1 MTANVS
7 ASNSTSL
14 YQTTGNVNI
23 GQSTVSQ
30 ILGYFDNNGNV
41 NFALDPATGNNQ
53 IKAYFVGTATGSS
66 YGNANVA
73 DFLPTYTGLLAP
85 SSIFTNNYYFANGQP
100 FNPGTTYSNANV
112 AAYLITNTGNI
123 QAGNVTVLGNLTVAG
138 TTTTTY
144 TANLT
149 YGTVIANSTT
159 AATSTTTGALQSY
172 GGLGVQGNIWGAA
185 LYSNNYYYAN
195 GQPFLGSTIAT
206 LQSNAATQAVA
217 INSITANLGAYQ
229 TWANANIQSISAN
242 LGAFETYA
250 NTRFYSNANV
260 TAFLPGYTGILR
272 NLGAIYTDQYY
283 FANGVP
289 LVTGGTGGS
298 TYGNANVAE
307 FLPTYGGT
315 INSFTIF
322 NDSGFAIQG
331 RDYTQMQFTNG
342 VTPPASEYDIGVGAW
357 FYIDAG
363 GGVFQS
369 NTTGNLKTILYGH
382 DATITADGNIAAPYF
397 IGDGS
402 QLTNL
407 PIQAGTYSNSN
418 VASYLPTYSG
428 SLENSSSIIN
438 LWSNAA
444 TQATSI
450 NTLTANAATQAGQIS
465 VLDANLGTA
474 TTNITT
480 LFGNAA
486 TQQTSIDSLSANAA
500 TQAGQI
506 AVLDANLGTAT
517 TNITTLFANAATQ
530 ATAINTLTAN
540 AATQAGQIATLDAN
554 LGTATTNIT
563 TLFANAA
570 SQATDITTL
579 YANAATQSIA
589 IGSLATGA
597 NANTAAYLPGYTG
610 DLNSLGNVTVLGSL
624 TSDDITS
631 LSVYVQGNA
640 IITGNLTVLGN
651 TTTINSNT
659 ITTNDKNI
667 TVANNVTVVSQ
678 LDGAGLDAGQNS
690 YATWRYNYLTD
701 SWQSNLSVT
710 PTTDATKNLGGVSN
724 RWGTVYAQTLV
735 SATIDTINA
744 NLGTATTNIT
754 TLFANAAT
762 QAGQIAV
769 LDANLGTATTNIT
782 TLFANAA
789 TQSIAIG
796 TINANLGAYQT
807 YANANIGTIS
817 NNLQTLNA
825 NVGAYETWANTAIS
839 NAYFNGNLAGNTLI
853 DSVRGRVFANA
864 SPDSQGNVQ
873 AGGLSNVLMTFA
885 NVPAYIGGTLQP
897 PPTGGLSTQYVSFI
911 QSANIGL
918 QGSYGSSGIPRT
930 TGSSMFYAQITPVTA
945 NVMYNND
952 RIRGHNHTVEL
963 VNSGTL
969 WGTMNSGSN
978 ASTNMVATNNVMNI
992 LGYGNIN
999 QVIGTTSFVQNVPWN
1014 GSSNVQYATG
1024 VWSDVTNVL
1033 NAGSNALPS
1042 NIAYARMYSGRVNA
1056 QANLTIT
1063 NGIALHT
1070 SSNWWGV
1077 TGVTNKYV
1085 VLNEDANSVIQTNGD
1100 LTVTRN
1106 ANIGGYNSTQTNIS
1120 GNTYIL
1126 ASNLWVSGSNLQVNS
1141 TYYNFPGNGKFGAPG
1156 STGDFTGNVNF
1167 NSPPPYNVTFFGN
1180 VVQGVT
1186 GSYIQLRGTTKVQ
1199 GNILFDAPY
1208 YETITALGNQS
1219 GTLTINTGICNTFT
1233 MTLTGDITINTTS
1246 FTNMITGKSIT
1257 LILTQDGT
1265 GGRTLTS
1272 NMKFAGGISSLSAGI
1287 GAIDVLNIYYDGTN
1301 YLASLVKGYV

>member
-1 MTANVS
+1 MPSFYGNSVAVS
-7 ASNSTSL
+7 NTTSL
-14 YQTTGNVNI
+14 YQNSGNVLV
-23 GQSTVSQ
+23 GLSTAAA
-30 ILGYFDNNGNV
+30 LLTYFDNYGNV
-41 NFALDPATGNNQ
+41 NFALDPITGNNT
-53 IKAYFVGTATGSS
+53 IKGYFVGNATSSS

-73 DFLPTYTGLLAP
+73 AFLPTYNGLLSP

-112 AAYLITNTGNI
+112 AAYLLTNTGNV
-123 QAGNVTVLGNLTVAG
+123 QAGNLTVLGNLNVLG

-149 YGTVIANSTT
+149 YGTVIANSNI
-159 AATSTTTGALQSY
+159 AATSTTTGAMQSY

-185 LYSNNYYYAN
+185 VYSNNIYYAN
-195 GQPFLGSTIAT
+195 GQPFLGATISA

-260 TAFLPGYTGILR
+260 TAFLPTYSGILL

-289 LVTGGTGGS
+289 LVTGGAGGTS
-298 TYGNANVAE
+298 YSNVNVAAY
-307 FLPTYGGT
+307 LA
-315 INSFTIF
+315 
-322 NDSGFAIQG
+322 SGNLTSNIVTAGNITSTGNIQG
-331 RDYTQMQFTNG
+331 
-342 VTPPASEYDIGVGAW
+342 A
-357 FYIDAG
+357 YI
-363 GGVFQS
+363 
-369 NTTGNLKTILYGH
+369 L
-382 DATITADGNIAAPYF
+382 ADGNK
-397 IGDGS
+397 
-402 QLTNL
+402 LTNL
-407 PIQAGTYSNSN
+407 PIQSGTYSNSN

-428 SLENSSSIIN
+428 SLDLSSSVIN
-438 LWSNAA
+438 LVANAA
-444 TQATSI
+444 TQATAI
-450 NTLTANAATQAGQIS
+450 NTLT
-465 VLDANLGTA
+465 
-474 TTNITT
+474 
-480 LFGNAA
+480 
-486 TQQTSIDSLSANAA
+486 ANAA

-517 TNITTLFANAATQ
+517 TNITTLFSNAATQQTSINTLTANAATQ
-530 ATAINTLTAN
+530 AGQIAVLDANLGTATTNITTLFSNAATQQTSINTLTAN

-570 SQATDITTL
+570 SQATDITIL

-690 YATWRYNYLTD
+690 YATWRYNYLSD

-710 PTTDATKNLGGVSN
+710 PTTDATKNLGGASL
-724 RWGTVYAQTLV
+724 RWGTVYAQTLN
-735 SATIDTINA
+735 SATIDIINA

-782 TLFANAA
+782 TLFGNAA
-789 TQSIAIG
+789 TQSIAIDTINANLG
-796 TINANLGAYQT
+796 AYQTYANANAAAQATSINTINANLGAYQT

-825 NVGAYETWANTAIS
+825 NVGAYETWANIAID
-839 NAYFNGNLAGNTLI
+839 AAVFRGNLKGNTLI

-864 SPDSQGNVQ
+864 SPDSIGNIYV
-873 AGGLSNVLMTFA
+873 GGVSNQQSFLA
-885 NVPAYIGGTLQP
+885 NVPVYVSGVLQP
-897 PPTGGLSTQYVSFI
+897 ASGVGTVGDGAAQQTAGFVYSANLGI
-911 QSANIGL
+911 QSVYNT
-918 QGSYGSSGIPRT
+918 STVRST
-930 TGSSMFYAQITPVTA
+930 NSSMFYTQITPVTA
-945 NVMYNND
+945 NVMLSQD
-952 RIRGHNHTVEL
+952 RVRGHAHTLEL
-963 VNSGTL
+963 VNNGSL
-969 WGTMNSGSN
+969 WGIMGAAV
-978 ASTNMVATNNVMNI
+978 ASQTNMVATNNTMNVI
-992 LGYGNIN
+992 GYGNVN
-999 QVIGTTSFVQNVPWN
+999 HPIGTFSIIQNIPWN
-1014 GSSNVQYATG
+1014 GSSNISYATAYQAA
-1024 VWSDVTNVL
+1024 VSHVVNT
-1033 NAGSNALPS
+1033 GSNALPS
-1042 NIAYARMYSGRVNA
+1042 NIAYARWLGGTMTST
-1056 QANLTIT
+1056 ANLSIT
-1063 NGIALHT
+1063 NAIGLHT
-1070 SSNWWGV
+1070 QSGWAGGAS
-1077 TGVTNKYV
+1077 VTNRYA
-1085 VLNEDANSVIQTNGD
+1085 VLNEDSSTIIQTNGN
-1100 LTVTRN
+1100 LTATG
-1106 ANIGGYNSTQTNIS
+1106 ANVSFTGFLTSTGNSTI
-1120 GNTYIL
+1120 
-1126 ASNLWVSGSNLQVNS
+1126 
-1141 TYYNFPGNGKFGAPG
+1141 GA
-1156 STGDFTGNVNF
+1156 TGATQLINGNVVF
-1167 NSPPPYNVTFFGN
+1167 QSAAPYNTQMLGN
-1180 VVQGVT
+1180 VVQGAT
-1186 GSYIQLRGTTKVQ
+1186 GSYNRLLGTTLVQ
-1199 GNILFDAPY
+1199 GNISFSAPY
-1208 YETITALGNQS
+1208 YETISNSGAVSGSVTVNTGLGNS
-1219 GTLTINTGICNTFT
+1219 FTLL
-1233 MTLTGDITINTTS
+1233 LTGDITLNTTN
-1246 FTNMITGKSIT
+1246 FTNLIAGKSIT
-1257 LILTQDGT
+1257 LTLIQDST
-1265 GGRTLTS
+1265 GGRILS
-1272 NMKFAGGISSLSAGI
+1272 SDMKFAGGINTLSSAA
-1287 GAIDVLNIYYDGTN
+1287 GAIDVLNVYYDGIR